1 MRSFW
6 RNPPAHASRD
16 PFVPQ
21 TRSFP
26 LKGPPSTSRELQ
38 RVRHSIRSIP
48 LPHTVMT
55 PDLSR
60 RRFLR
65 GLGTLMALP
74 ALEGTAPFARAAAAG
89 GKSAAN
95 ASPLRMAFVYSPNGK
110 NMDHWTPKKDGSS
123 YDLSRALAPL
133 RDHQADFQLI
143 SGLKHEKARAN
154 GDGGGD
160 HARANASFLTG
171 VQARKTAGADI
182 RNGISV
188 DQVAAND
195 IGQLTRLPSL
205 ELSCDEARRAGNC
218 DSGYS
223 CSYQF
228 NLAWKSETTPLAP
241 ERDPKLA
248 FERLFGGGG
257 SDAEA
262 EAARAKR
269 EFFNK
274 SVLDFVME
282 DAKSLQKHLG
292 YTDNQKLDEYLSS
305 VRDIERRLSN
315 ADQYNRSMPDY
326 KKPAGIPESYQE
338 HIRLMFDLQVLA
350 FQTDTTR
357 ISTFLLAHD
366 GSNRSFP
373 EIGVPDAHHGIS
385 HHQRNAEKLEKIAKI
400 DEFYTEQFAYFLT
413 KLKSVKEAN
422 GESLLDN
429 SMIVFGSGI
438 SDPDRHSH
446 DDLPVI
452 LAGGGGG
459 TLKKGRH
466 LRLRDDTPMCNLYL
480 GLLDRM
486 GVKQPRFGDSTGTL
500 SSI

>member
-1 MRSFW
+1 MSQDF
-6 RNPPAHASRD
+6 
-16 PFVPQ
+16 
-21 TRSFP
+21 
-26 LKGPPSTSRELQ
+26 
-38 RVRHSIRSIP
+38 
-48 LPHTVMT
+48 
-55 PDLSR
+55 SR

-65 GLGTLMALP
+65 GFGTLMALP
-74 ALEGTAPFARAAAAG
+74 ALEATAPFAARAATGAG
-89 GKSAAN
+89 ARSA
-95 ASPLRMAFVYSPNGK
+95 SSSLPLRMAFVYSPNGK
-110 NMDHWTPKKDGSS
+110 NMEHWTPSKDGTN
-123 YDLSRALAPL
+123 YELSRALAPL
-133 RDHQADFQLI
+133 KEYQGDFQVI

-171 VQARKTAGADI
+171 VQARKTSGADI
-182 RNGISV
+182 KNGISI

-195 IGQLTRLPSL
+195 IGQLTRLSSL

-257 SDAEA
+257 GDAEVD
-262 EAARAKR
+262 EARAKR

-282 DAKSLQKHLG
+282 DAKSLQRHLG
-292 YTDNQKLDEYLSS
+292 YTDKQKLDEYLSS
-305 VRDIERRLSN
+305 VRDIERRLTG
-315 ADQYNRSMPDY
+315 ADKFSKSMPDY
-326 KKPAGIPESYQE
+326 KKPTGIPQSYEE

-373 EIGVPDAHHGIS
+373 EIGVPDSHHGIS
-385 HHQRNAEKLEKIAKI
+385 HHQRDAGKLEKIAKI
-400 DEFYTEQFAYFLT
+400 DEYYSSQFAYFLG
-413 KLKSVKEAN
+413 KLKGIKE
-422 GESLLDN
+422 GDGTLLDN
-429 SMIVFGSGI
+429 CMIVFGGGI

-459 TLKKGRH
+459 SLKRGRH
-466 LRLRDDTPMCNLYL
+466 LRLRQETPMCNLYL
-480 GLLDRM
+480 SMMDRM
-486 GVKQPRFGDSTGTL
+486 GVKTERFGDSDGKL
-500 SSI
+500 ESIG

>member
-1 MRSFW
+1 
-6 RNPPAHASRD
+6 
-16 PFVPQ
+16 
-21 TRSFP
+21 
-26 LKGPPSTSRELQ
+26 
-38 RVRHSIRSIP
+38 
-48 LPHTVMT
+48 MT
-55 PDLSR
+55 QEFSR

-74 ALEGTAPFARAAAAG
+74 ALEATAPFAARAAAAKTG
-89 GKSAAN
+89 AA
-95 ASPLRMAFVYSPNGK
+95 ASLPLRMAFVYSPNGK
-110 NMDHWTPKKDGSS
+110 NMEHWTPKKDGSS
-123 YDLSRALAPL
+123 YDLSPTLAPL
-133 RDHQADFQLI
+133 KDLKSEFQVI

-182 RNGISV
+182 RNGISI
-188 DQVAAND
+188 DQLAAND

-248 FERLFGGGG
+248 FERLFGSGGGG
-257 SDAEA
+257 SEED
-262 EAARAKR
+262 AARAKR

-282 DAKSLQKHLG
+282 DARSLQKHLG
-292 YTDNQKLDEYLSS
+292 YTDKQKLDEYLSS
-305 VRDIERRLSN
+305 VRDIERRLTS
-315 ADQYNRSMPDY
+315 ADQFSKSMPDY
-326 KKPAGIPESYQE
+326 KKPTGIPESYQE

-385 HHQRNAEKLEKIAKI
+385 HHQRDAAKLEKIAKI
-400 DEFYTEQFAYFLT
+400 DTYYSEQFAYFLQ
-413 KLKSVKEAN
+413 KLKSIKEGN
-422 GESLLDN
+422 GTLLDN
-429 SMIVFGSGI
+429 CMIVFGSGI

-466 LRLRDDTPMCNLYL
+466 LRLREDTPMCNLYL
-480 GLLDRM
+480 SMMDRM
-486 GVKQPRFGDSTGTL
+486 GVKTSEFGDSTGKL
-500 SSI
+500 DAIG

>member
-1 MRSFW
+1 MSQ
-6 RNPPAHASRD
+6 D
-16 PFVPQ
+16 V
-21 TRSFP
+21 
-26 LKGPPSTSRELQ
+26 
-38 RVRHSIRSIP
+38 
-48 LPHTVMT
+48 
-55 PDLSR
+55 SR

-74 ALEGTAPFARAAAAG
+74 ALEATAPFSARAAGAAKTG
-89 GKSAAN
+89 TSL
-95 ASPLRMAFVYSPNGK
+95 PLRMAFVYSPNGK
-110 NMDHWTPKKDGSS
+110 NMTHWTPPQDGTQ
-123 YDLSRALAPL
+123 YQLSRALAPL
-133 RDHQADFQLI
+133 KDLQSEFQVI
-143 SGLKHEKARAN
+143 TGLKHEKARAN

-182 RNGISV
+182 RNGISI

-195 IGQLTRLPSL
+195 LGQLTRLPSL

-228 NLAWKSETTPLAP
+228 NLAWKSGTTPLAP

-248 FERLFGGGG
+248 FERLFGSGGGG
-257 SDAEA
+257 SGAD
-262 EAARAKR
+262 AARAKR

-282 DAKSLQKHLG
+282 DARSLQKHLG
-292 YTDNQKLDEYLSS
+292 YTDKQKLDEYLSS
-305 VRDIERRLSN
+305 VRDIERRLAS
-315 ADQYNRSMPDY
+315 ADQFSRAMPDY
-326 KKPAGIPESYQE
+326 QKPTGIPQSYQE

-357 ISTFLLAHD
+357 IATFLLAHD

-385 HHQRNAEKLEKIAKI
+385 HHQSNPEKLEKIAKI
-400 DEFYTEQFAYFLT
+400 DEFYSTQYAYFLQ
-413 KLKSVKEAN
+413 KLKSIKEGN
-422 GESLLDN
+422 GTLLDN
-429 SMIVFGSGI
+429 CMIVFGSGI
-438 SDPDRHSH
+438 SDPDRHNH

-466 LRLRDDTPMCNLYL
+466 LRLREDTPMCNLYL
-480 GLLDRM
+480 SLMDRM
-486 GVKQPRFGDSTGTL
+486 GVKTARFGDSTGTL
-500 SSI
+500 EAVG

>member
-1 MRSFW
+1 MSQEF
-6 RNPPAHASRD
+6 
-16 PFVPQ
+16 
-21 TRSFP
+21 
-26 LKGPPSTSRELQ
+26 
-38 RVRHSIRSIP
+38 
-48 LPHTVMT
+48 
-55 PDLSR
+55 SR

-74 ALEGTAPFARAAAAG
+74 ALEATAPFAARAAAAAKTG
-89 GKSAAN
+89 AA
-95 ASPLRMAFVYSPNGK
+95 ASLPLRMAFVYTPNGK
-110 NMDHWTPKKDGSS
+110 NMEHWTPGKDGSS
-123 YDLSRALAPL
+123 YDLSPTLAPL
-133 RDHQADFQLI
+133 KDLKSEFQVI

-182 RNGISV
+182 RNGISI

-248 FERLFGGGG
+248 FERLFGSGGGG
-257 SDAEA
+257 SEED
-262 EAARAKR
+262 AARAKR

-282 DAKSLQKHLG
+282 DARSLQKHLG
-292 YTDNQKLDEYLSS
+292 YTDKQKLDEYLSS
-305 VRDIERRLSN
+305 VRDIERRLTS
-315 ADQYNRSMPDY
+315 ADQFSKSMPDY
-326 KKPAGIPESYQE
+326 KKPTGIPESYQE

-385 HHQRNAEKLEKIAKI
+385 HHQRDAAKLEKIAKI
-400 DEFYTEQFAYFLT
+400 DTYYSEQFAYFLQ
-413 KLKSVKEAN
+413 KLKSIKEGN
-422 GESLLDN
+422 GTLLDN
-429 SMIVFGSGI
+429 CMIVFGSGI
-438 SDPDRHSH
+438 SDPDRHNH

-466 LRLRDDTPMCNLYL
+466 LRLREATPMCNLYL
-480 GLLDRM
+480 SMMDRM
-486 GVKQPRFGDSTGTL
+486 GVKTANFGDSTGKL
-500 SSI
+500 DSIG

>member
-1 MRSFW
+1 MSQEF
-6 RNPPAHASRD
+6 
-16 PFVPQ
+16 
-21 TRSFP
+21 
-26 LKGPPSTSRELQ
+26 
-38 RVRHSIRSIP
+38 
-48 LPHTVMT
+48 
-55 PDLSR
+55 SR

-74 ALEGTAPFARAAAAG
+74 ALEATAPFAARAAAVKTGAAG
-89 GKSAAN
+89 SL
-95 ASPLRMAFVYSPNGK
+95 PLRMAFVYTPNGK
-110 NMDHWTPKKDGSS
+110 NMAHWTPGKDGSS
-123 YDLSRALAPL
+123 YDLSPTLAPL
-133 RDHQADFQLI
+133 KDLQSEFQVI

-182 RNGISV
+182 RNGISI

-248 FERLFGGGG
+248 FERLFGSGGGG
-257 SDAEA
+257 SEED
-262 EAARAKR
+262 AARAKR

-282 DAKSLQKHLG
+282 DARSLQKHLG
-292 YTDNQKLDEYLSS
+292 YTDKQKLDEYLSS
-305 VRDIERRLSN
+305 VRDIERRLTS
-315 ADQYNRSMPDY
+315 ADQFSKSMPDY
-326 KKPAGIPESYQE
+326 KKPTGIPESYQE

-385 HHQRNAEKLEKIAKI
+385 HHQRDAAKLEKIAKI
-400 DEFYTEQFAYFLT
+400 DTYYSEQFAYFLQ
-413 KLKSVKEAN
+413 KLKSIKEGN
-422 GESLLDN
+422 GTLLDN
-429 SMIVFGSGI
+429 CMIVFGSGI
-438 SDPDRHSH
+438 SDPDRHNH

-466 LRLRDDTPMCNLYL
+466 LRLREATPMCNLYL
-480 GLLDRM
+480 SMMDRM
-486 GVKQPRFGDSTGTL
+486 GVKTANFGDSTGKL
-500 SSI
+500 EAIG